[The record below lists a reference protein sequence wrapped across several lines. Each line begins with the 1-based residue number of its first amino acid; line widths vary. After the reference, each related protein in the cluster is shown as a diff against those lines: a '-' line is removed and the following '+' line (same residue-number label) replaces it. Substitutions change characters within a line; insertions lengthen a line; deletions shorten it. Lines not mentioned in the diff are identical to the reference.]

1 MAGISR
7 NKWIWVLAA
16 LLPVVSCQKER
27 EMEPAVPQEE
37 RFAEFDPVIRF
48 GLETYMGAEE
58 PETKTT
64 YAGDDQTYLVNS
76 LRYERINWNVDP
88 SDTDNPQDI
97 VRIYSETNLTKSG
110 DKFADYKAAE
120 IKGRTNKT
128 GSKDSEA
135 DTDPVDTDKELYWT
149 LDKDLA
155 DKSTKRY
162 FYAVY
167 PSPDPTVVTSST
179 LTAGAINTSEH
190 TLTVSGE
197 IPAVQPYAYKKDTP
211 GVREYMPD
219 MRNAY
224 MYAAAAVP
232 GADQGYKK
240 VPLKFKPLYSAVKVI
255 ITAGKRNNTGD
266 DPARKFRLAKVELRT
281 DINIDDVYLRPV
293 DGSNSKPTALGG
305 KFSATFKAASDGYTD
320 DFNDPAVV
328 NYTVPADTVRR
339 LTIDIPVADRKV
351 LGDDTLKVTF
361 LALPVEQKY
370 LTVDY
375 TFEYYDNPS
384 LSEAQYNDFN
394 NWTDPAKI
402 RTVRRTLSLQ
412 NRTKIFKDDGW
423 YTLPPARKLYIR
435 SGVPAI
441 EYYFEVD
448 AQSFFP
454 RTSTTAVVNTSYHE
468 AQNFYSVV
476 SYRDSSGVK
485 QPLRWKVTGYGSSA
499 SGPFVTNAP
508 TWFTLRGDDGVW
520 ADVTAEPVLNGVH
533 SWGNPWGQGTRF
545 DDADKVKDGVS
556 FHSRGYSGFKDG
568 LSYVYYDAG
577 AEDNSS
583 PKFTWTPAAHFSYKD
598 PDGNYYYPAN
608 YPDPAR
614 AEEAYAYDLSHH
626 DIYGNLLVSKNGKKG
641 TPPYTTA
648 NCYVVSAP
656 GWYRFP
662 AVYGNG
668 FKDGNPNEDA
678 WKGDGGTY
686 RLGAFKDHADQDITG
701 PWISSK
707 YTIDNVEILWQDA
720 DDLAN
725 AQGFIATDPNRAE
738 KQKPFF
744 WKDPDTGYG
753 YIYFYVNQ
761 VASANAVIAAKSGDK
776 IVWSWH
782 IWGVPAPNST
792 LETVTVETSKYA
804 YNSNPSIKNEFKYKN
819 PNENAVVWKRV
830 DLGQG
835 SKEDSAPYR
844 YCYVKFSQ
852 YWRGKEIATRIVCFV
867 QSGVEDSSGL
877 WDAPTYQWGRK
888 DPFRGSQT
896 DRYTPYDGGLGKS
909 LGYAI
914 QNPTVL
920 LYASASAS
928 WHGNT
933 RYDNLWNTNVEYY
946 PQTFDGF
953 VEDGTSTGRKDT
965 PVKKT
970 VYDPCP
976 PGFCVPNLF
985 AFTGFNTKGLHQ
997 EKIPHGNGN
1006 LERVTNHREWTTRRS
1021 EDSGFI
1027 DEEFTSS
1034 FTGYKGWPYFA
1045 FLAQNDDNVSWRRK
1059 MDGKEVFFYARGR
1072 RNGGGD
1078 STAGNMDQ
1086 NSALSSSGAPISG
1099 NYWLAEPACSSSSSW
1114 SYGSVFIFS
1123 NNTSGTGTWVYP
1135 VAGAI
1140 GGQSKWQRTHG
1151 CYIRPMVE
1159 PKP

>member
-37 RFAEFDPVIRF
+37 RFSEFDPVIRF

-110 DKFADYKAAE
+110 NKYADYKAAE

-155 DKSTKRY
+155 DKSAKRY

-167 PSPDPTVVTSST
+167 PSPDPLVVTSST
-179 LTAGAINTSEH
+179 LTAGTINTLEH

-232 GADQGYKK
+232 RADQGYKK

-293 DGSNSKPTALGG
+293 DGSNSSSNSKPTPLGG

-328 NYTVPADTVRR
+328 NYTVPDDTVRR
-339 LTIDIPVADRKV
+339 LTIEIPVADRKV

-384 LSEAQYNDFN
+384 LSEVQYNDFN

-412 NRTKIFKDDGW
+412 NRTQIFKDDGW

-435 SGVPAI
+435 SGIPQIQYFFEVQAQGNLPRTWADGSPKVSG
-441 EYYFEVD
+441 YFEAKD
-448 AQSFFP
+448 
-454 RTSTTAVVNTSYHE
+454 
-468 AQNFYSVV
+468 FYSVK
-476 SYRDSSGVK
+476 SYRDSSGVL
-485 QPLRWKVTGYGSSA
+485 QPLRWEVIDYDEGGTGTFS
-499 SGPFVTNAP
+499 PTAP
-508 TWFTLRGDDGVW
+508 TWLYLSKTQDNGTP
-520 ADVTAEPVLNGVH
+520 VTSNSP
-533 SWGNPWGQGTRF
+533 GNKF
-545 DDADKVKDGVS
+545 VKYS
-556 FHSRGYSGFKDG
+556 F
-568 LSYVYYDAG
+568 VEYDAG
-577 AEDNSS
+577 GVNNGEPNIYWKNPVS
-583 PKFTWTPAAHFSYKD
+583 FTAKD
-598 PDGNYYYPAN
+598 LDGNYVHPDFYDDGTT
-608 YPDPAR
+608 PDPKAG
-614 AEEAYAYDLSHH
+614 ESYAYDLSSH
-626 DIYGNLLVSKNGKKG
+626 DIYGNPVVAKNGYLG
-641 TPPYTTA
+641 TTA

-662 AVYGNG
+662 AVYGNAIKG
-668 FKDGNPNEDA
+668 GAPNTASYYTGADGTNPNLFV
-678 WKGDGGTY
+678 T
-686 RLGAFKDHADQDITG
+686 FKNHLNNDIQG
-701 PWISSK
+701 PWITK
-707 YTIDNVEILWQDA
+707 AVEDGGNGIVIDGVSILWDDA
-720 DDLAN
+720 DDL
-725 AQGFIATDPNRAE
+725 ITSDDIT
-738 KQKPFF
+738 KPFY
-744 WKDPDTGYG
+744 KDD
-753 YIYFYVNQ
+753 YIYFHVGHITN
-761 VASANAVIAAKSGDK
+761 ANAVITATSDGKV
-776 IVWSWH
+776 VWSWH
-782 IWGVPAPNST
+782 IWAVANPVTNLATTKIQQTLLNSSGGT
-792 LETVTVETSKYA
+792 FNYQSVYGDNGEFFQTMDLGQNDYEDTEVDPRFCDVRFVQKYKDKTIDTVTVR
-804 YNSNPSIKNEFKYKN
+804 F
-819 PNENAVVWKRV
+819 R
-830 DLGQG
+830 
-835 SKEDSAPYR
+835 
-844 YCYVKFSQ
+844 
-852 YWRGKEIATRIVCFV
+852 
-867 QSGVEDSSGL
+867 QSGIKDHTNVANAL
-877 WDAPTYQWGRK
+877 TYQWGRK
-888 DPFRGSQT
+888 DPFSSESATVTYQ
-896 DRYTPYDGGLGKS
+896 DASVDNVAE
-909 LGYAI
+909 AI
-914 QNPTVL
+914 MHPDI
-920 LYASASAS
+920 LYRASASFS
-928 WHGNT
+928 WSSYL
-933 RYDNLWNTNVEYY
+933 RVDNLWNSKTDYVVNRFAFLV
-946 PQTFDGF
+946 DGQS
-953 VEDGTSTGRKDT
+953 DGRQDKE
-965 PVKKT
+965 VQKT
-970 VYDPCP
+970 IYDPCP

-985 AFTGFNTKGLHQ
+985 AFTAFNDKGLY
-997 EKIPHGNGN
+997 ETRT
-1006 LERVTNHREWTTRRS
+1006 LREYC
-1021 EDSGFI
+1021 G
-1027 DEEFTSS
+1027 
-1034 FTGYKGWPYFA
+1034 TGY
-1045 FLAQNDDNVSWRRK
+1045 NDTTQQHRYTD
-1059 MDGKEVFFYARGR
+1059 FYTEYSSTAAGHRNSNGGTIRFYIRGR
-1072 RNGGGD
+1072 RA
-1078 STAGNMDQ
+1078 AGNITNQDGSFDQ
-1086 NSALSSSGAPISG
+1086 PGSGNGDSG
-1099 NYWLAEPACSSSSSW
+1099 NYWLAEPGCCTNGDW
-1114 SYGSVFIFS
+1114 SYGSTFHF
-1123 NNTSGTGTWVYP
+1123 NTISRDNTQGYMIYP
-1135 VAGAI
+1135 VAGSDPDRA
-1140 GGQSKWQRTHG
+1140 KWQRTHG
-1151 CYIRPMVE
+1151 LFVRPMKE
-1159 PKP
+1159 Q